1 MPFARGWWPS
11 LAVLG
16 AALLLSL
23 TLALAFP
30 LVDPDEGRNAEV
42 AREMAETGD
51 IIVPHLAG
59 MPYLDKPP
67 ALFWAA
73 LPGLRV
79 LGPTPL
85 AVRRP
90 AIVSGLLT
98 LIALILLARRHESR
112 AFAWRVAALTAS
124 APLFA
129 VLSAYVIFDMP
140 LTLCVTVVWTLLA
153 RQLEPGLR
161 PAGERVVMFG
171 AVTIGILLKG
181 PVMLAWALGGSL
193 AAAILV
199 RSRRPLGW
207 LAWLPGWAIVGGI
220 AGGWFALAC
229 RRYPEYPH
237 YAFVVESFERMTTGS
252 FRREQPLWFVPAVLV
267 GGALPWSLTTPWWR
281 LRGSAHAGRA
291 ARSRETDLVALGF
304 VAFAAILFTVSRS
317 KLVTYL
323 LPAVPPL
330 AWLAARAWSDERS
343 RGSRA
348 LRTVLVA
355 GLAFTPALLAIA
367 GPRLHAYAR
376 EHSGLPLAR
385 AVMAAAGPDRVR
397 YEYCYSPGTDFVLG
411 RRGDV
416 VTENGSELRSTY
428 LIRYRALLGQRGAWT
443 ALDRPPAREN
453 AAVVVRRAGDARPV
467 PPGWSEIYR
476 DRRLVAWRTGSPV
489 H

>member
-129 VLSAYVIFDMP
+129 VLSAYVIFD
-140 LTLCVTVVWTLLA
+140 
-153 RQLEPGLR
+153 
-161 PAGERVVMFG
+161 
-171 AVTIGILLKG
+171 
-181 PVMLAWALGGSL
+181 
-193 AAAILV
+193 
-199 RSRRPLGW
+199 
-207 LAWLPGWAIVGGI
+207 
-220 AGGWFALAC
+220 
-229 RRYPEYPH
+229 
-237 YAFVVESFERMTTGS
+237 
-252 FRREQPLWFVPAVLV
+252 
-267 GGALPWSLTTPWWR
+267 
-281 LRGSAHAGRA
+281 
-291 ARSRETDLVALGF
+291 
-304 VAFAAILFTVSRS
+304 
-317 KLVTYL
+317 
-323 LPAVPPL
+323 
-330 AWLAARAWSDERS
+330 
-343 RGSRA
+343 
-348 LRTVLVA
+348 
-355 GLAFTPALLAIA
+355 
-367 GPRLHAYAR
+367 
-376 EHSGLPLAR
+376 
-385 AVMAAAGPDRVR
+385 
-397 YEYCYSPGTDFVLG
+397 
-411 RRGDV
+411 
-416 VTENGSELRSTY
+416 
-428 LIRYRALLGQRGAWT
+428 
-443 ALDRPPAREN
+443 
-453 AAVVVRRAGDARPV
+453 
-467 PPGWSEIYR
+467 
-476 DRRLVAWRTGSPV
+476 
-489 H
+489 